1 MWWHAPFFC
10 RLGRSHT
17 SINLPMV
24 DEVVEQFGAGVAIE
38 FQPRDIEML
47 FHDRCNLLQRGGHP
61 CWPSATSFNAGATAR
76 ARRRGTCG
84 RGGLGGLRV
93 WACGKAWHPGPLD
106 EGGHPG
112 QGGHGRPRGNSL
124 FASETQAMRLHRGGV
139 SSNARP
145 WMIQLVHGLGP
156 RSDLNQKW
164 SNNAKKTGLHVWRCL
179 TGWRSAASRVN
190 WSLHTTE
197 TFFLWQAGPYITR
210 QRVPLTVVYDRHPT
224 TPCPNEERGPYPY
237 SCRG

>member
-1 MWWHAPFFC
+1 MRSQFRPA
-10 RLGRSHT
+10 RLAQRPDVICLTALAH
-17 SINLPMV
+17 LP
-24 DEVVEQFGAGVAIE
+24 
-38 FQPRDIEML
+38 
-47 FHDRCNLLQRGGHP
+47 DR
-61 CWPSATSFNAGATAR
+61 
-76 ARRRGTCG
+76 
-84 RGGLGGLRV
+84 LGGLRV

-156 RSDLNQKW
+156 RSDLNQKC

-190 WSLHTTE
+190 GSLHTTE
-197 TFFLWQAGPYITR
+197 TFFLWQGGPYITR

-224 TPCPNEERGPYPY
+224 TPCPNEESWPKHPSSTAIVRLLWTGLGPRTFLPSPDSLSLSRSLFLSFIGLPPY
-237 SCRG
+237 